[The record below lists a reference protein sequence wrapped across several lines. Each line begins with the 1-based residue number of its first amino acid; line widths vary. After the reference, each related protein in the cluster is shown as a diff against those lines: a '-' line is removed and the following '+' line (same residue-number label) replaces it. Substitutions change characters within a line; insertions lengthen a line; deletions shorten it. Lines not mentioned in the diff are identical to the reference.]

1 MCISVSRL
9 QKLVLT
15 SLLQTKTSCKKLNC
29 MTTVNAFKILTN
41 ELFCTEIDG
50 NEEYFDYKSENK
62 TSIENYETKNFTIG
76 IVYLILGTISLLMN
90 SITLNLLRKH
100 EPCKLRFFFAA
111 SISIS
116 CLLLV
121 VTMFASASNRING
134 EWSLGFRACQV
145 SAKNNVL

>member
-15 SLLQTKTSCKKLNC
+15 SLLQTKRPVKNELYDYC
-29 MTTVNAFKILTN
+29 NAFKILTN